1 MKSFLKLDRRV
12 TIFTQLITPEEAEE
26 EAEEE
31 EEAKKKNGSSS
42 SVRVTYCVHSF
53 GFVVIHSVVLFLL
66 RLILRQSR
74 HP

>member
-1 MKSFLKLDRRV
+1 MV
-12 TIFTQLITPEEAEE
+12 EVEEEAEE

-53 GFVVIHSVVLFLL
+53 GFVVIHSVVFFL
-66 RLILRQSR
+66 LRQSR

>member
-12 TIFTQLITPEEAEE
+12 TIFTQLITPEEA
-26 EAEEE
+26 

-53 GFVVIHSVVLFLL
+53 GFVVIHSVVFFL
-66 RLILRQSR
+66 LRQSR